1 MNAKANEMAERL
13 KRFATRVVKF
23 ARAMPK
29 DGSLE
34 AIARQLTKS
43 GRAKPPVSMRVIAGA
58 HIVTSANGR
67 QELDWLS
74 DQSRQLRA
82 ILVASVRTARANRKS
97 SNKSSNP

>member
-1 MNAKANEMAERL
+1 
-13 KRFATRVVKF
+13 
-23 ARAMPK
+23 
-29 DGSLE
+29 
-34 AIARQLTKS
+34 
-43 GRAKPPVSMRVIAGA
+43 MRVIAGTQ
-58 HIVTSANGR
+58 IVTSANGR